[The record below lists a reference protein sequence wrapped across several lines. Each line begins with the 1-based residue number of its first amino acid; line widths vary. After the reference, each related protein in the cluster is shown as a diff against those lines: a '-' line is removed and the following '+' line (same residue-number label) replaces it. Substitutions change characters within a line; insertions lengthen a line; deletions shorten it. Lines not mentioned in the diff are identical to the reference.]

1 MGGISSEHVE
11 GQAVFYEC
19 DLIESQYQAM
29 IVIDT
34 STCTLNTL
42 NWKRPG
48 ALPNDNIPERR
59 ASQKVRLITGSC
71 QLRDSPAW
79 NVLFNRNCGS

>member
-19 DLIESQYQAM
+19 ELIESQYQAM
-29 IVIDT
+29 IAIDT

-42 NWKRPG
+42 N
-48 ALPNDNIPERR
+48 
-59 ASQKVRLITGSC
+59 
-71 QLRDSPAW
+71 
-79 NVLFNRNCGS
+79 